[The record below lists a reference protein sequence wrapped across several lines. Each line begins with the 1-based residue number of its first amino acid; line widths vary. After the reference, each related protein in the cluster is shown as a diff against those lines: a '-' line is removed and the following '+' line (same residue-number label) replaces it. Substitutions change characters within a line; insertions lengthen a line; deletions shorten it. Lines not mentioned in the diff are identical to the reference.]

1 MEPWPDKTG
10 VDHHL
15 KHGRREMDHI
25 NSGNSEMAM
34 SPAAPTNWSMAFLAH
49 VKWPT
54 SFAAPTKY
62 ANQWRQQRNDTSFRE
77 TGRDQV
83 LHALKIQK
91 CNIGDGGSIN
101 VEEKLNRLYEVHI
114 AAHLIHKPACVL
126 TPHGTLVDVFMSEP
140 ADPSM
145 DVRRQRLEPYL

>member
-62 ANQWRQQRNDTSFRE
+62 ANQWRQQRNDT
-77 TGRDQV
+77 
-83 LHALKIQK
+83 KK